1 MPFRGPFSQIKAVGA
16 VEIREETKTIEE
28 IGEIADRIVKEVEEI
43 SWRAGS
49 LDSLIK
55 VVIAMNA
62 IVVT

>member
-1 MPFRGPFSQIKAVGA
+1 MPFRGPFSQIKAVGVA
-16 VEIREETKTIEE
+16 EIKEETKMIEE

-49 LDSLIK
+49 LDSPIK